1 MAIPS
6 RARVASD
13 HPLYETLAGAI
24 EHVTGHVP
32 QVNPMHTSSDI
43 RNPMVQR
50 NIPTLGLGPLCGD
63 LSQNGQAD
71 EWVDV
76 EDYLA
81 AVNVVACTMLSW
93 CGTEVIDPRTSR

>member
-1 MAIPS
+1 
-6 RARVASD
+6 
-13 HPLYETLAGAI
+13 
-24 EHVTGHVP
+24 
-32 QVNPMHTSSDI
+32 MHTSSDI